1 MATNAVWK
9 HLYGKTKHSAFLL
22 TTQSAGRK
30 ARAQRQI
37 RLVGRSPPAVSAL
50 TTKSGLP
57 PSLGPSI
64 CCPISSSFVASL
76 VTVLCLC
83 TRAWMCCRQ
92 ARLASDTFCSVCIS
106 YGCSEK
112 VWRWGWV
119 PQPTGGEWGAS
130 QWHITCHQSALW
142 ITNHAMVHGT
152 MYHAMVRG
160 GTRLLL
166 MASFE
171 QVSKRSLPG
180 AS

>member
-9 HLYGKTKHSAFLL
+9 HLYGKTKYSAFLL
-22 TTQSAGRK
+22 TTQSAGQK

-37 RLVGRSPPAVSAL
+37 LLVGRSPPAVSAL

-64 CCPISSSFVASL
+64 CCPISSFVASL
-76 VTVLCLC
+76 VTGFCPC

-92 ARLASDTFCSVCIS
+92 ARLATLSAQCVSH

-119 PQPTGGEWGAS
+119 SQPTGGRMGGLSVVYNLSPVCTVDNKPCYGTWGDPS
-130 QWHITCHQSALW
+130 SPNGFI
-142 ITNHAMVHGT
+142 
-152 MYHAMVRG
+152 
-160 GTRLLL
+160 
-166 MASFE
+166 
-171 QVSKRSLPG
+171 
-180 AS
+180 